1 MNFGM
6 EVIRS
11 IIEKEMKKLVWVIL
25 TIKFFYLYI
34 RSGTPTRCR
43 GDKYRSSC
51 SGFQEITSE
60 YVIRQYRLFSGE
72 IRSSFGELLPLVLFS
87 NKLCPRWEIQRN

>member
-25 TIKFFYLYI
+25 TINFFI
-34 RSGTPTRCR
+34 ST
-43 GDKYRSSC
+43 SA
-51 SGFQEITSE
+51 QELQHDAVAINIE
-60 YVIRQYRLFSGE
+60 VPVQVFKRL
-72 IRSSFGELLPLVLFS
+72 PP
-87 NKLCPRWEIQRN
+87 NM